1 MAKKLDDKELVAFK
15 EMLMANSIMSD
26 ALSQLLIEKGL
37 ISKQEFYIKLKEVQD
52 QYKAAKRDAG

>member
-37 ISKQEFYIKLKEVQD
+37 ISKQEFYTKLKEVQD
-52 QYKAAKRDAG
+52 QYMAAKRNAG